1 MLVGGRGSVDL
12 PDLGLLAVPAE
23 AASLQPAI
31 EAGLV
36 HPLVPGGRQDELLFL
51 PDDRCRPVE
60 AGLDERQ
67 ALPHAGGPGGP
78 PHVDIAAAVI
88 RFKDLDHGLVEPQT
102 ETPRVAPIDDV
113 LGIPE
118 I

>member
-1 MLVGGRGSVDL
+1 
-12 PDLGLLAVPAE
+12 
-23 AASLQPAI
+23 
-31 EAGLV
+31 
-36 HPLVPGGRQDELLFL
+36 
-51 PDDRCRPVE
+51 
-60 AGLDERQ
+60 
-67 ALPHAGGPGGP
+67 
-78 PHVDIAAAVI
+78 VI